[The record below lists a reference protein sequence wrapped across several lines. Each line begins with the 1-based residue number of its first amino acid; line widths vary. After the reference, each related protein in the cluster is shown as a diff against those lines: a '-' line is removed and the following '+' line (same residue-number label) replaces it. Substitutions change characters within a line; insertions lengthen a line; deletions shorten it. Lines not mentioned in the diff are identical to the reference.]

1 MDSERTAD
9 VIQIWRL
16 SDFRLLRT
24 MAVPPVAGD
33 SIQYYPFEIRALP
46 GGRTALLNTYYC
58 GFYLL
63 TGLETG
69 SPQLELV
76 HSMREPRRVGCAVPV
91 AAGRYWAVPIAYD
104 HSIVS
109 LDLTEPSHP
118 VEVSALRTDSTFL
131 PHWSAL
137 DPGSNRIAIVGQD
150 DGEARVLMVQLDP
163 ATGRLSW
170 DDQFRDAD
178 SVPRGISFSRQGW
191 PHGTVAAAMPH
202 AALFGPARR

>member
-1 MDSERTAD
+1 MSATLPQPSSIVSKLIRREAAS
-9 VIQIWRL
+9 V
-16 SDFRLLRT
+16 
-24 MAVPPVAGD
+24 AVL
-33 SIQYYPFEIRALP
+33 IQYYPFEIRALP

-69 SPQLELV
+69 SPQVELV

-109 LDLTEPSHP
+109 LDLAEPSHP

-131 PHWSAL
+131 PHWSAF
-137 DPGSNRIAIVGQD
+137 DPGSDRIVITWTGRN
-150 DGEARVLMVQLDP
+150 GEARVLIARLDR
-163 ATGRLSW
+163 ATGQLSW
-170 DDQFRDAD
+170 DERFRDAD
-178 SVPRGISFSRQGW
+178 SVRLGVSFNRRMWPRGSIA
-191 PHGTVAAAMPH
+191 HAMPH
-202 AALFGPARR
+202 AALFGPAR